1 MKRKK
6 MKATLCLLGSLM
18 FVGGELEASEKG
30 EVMKKNKKLV
40 VNTPLEE
47 VREIHSYYS
56 NPENVVMLQMAN
68 EKTMSVWQNM
78 SSYFPTS
85 QILRDGA
92 ISNLPLNLDSSI
104 GELNFKTTKD
114 AKSRTVNDFFE
125 KSNMDSIIVI
135 QNGEVKFEQ
144 YKTMRER
151 DKHNWFSVGKTIPG
165 TLIAL
170 LAEEGKLDMKNPVS
184 TYIPELKGSE
194 WYSVT
199 VEQTMDM
206 TTGLNSTEHDEKEE
220 PRLNP
225 ESGWYRWAV
234 SIGLFSGENKEE
246 VYDVLSDM
254 KRDKSAYT
262 SFEYNSINTFVLETI
277 VENVS
282 GKSLAETFSDKVWS
296 KVGMQN
302 DAYVAITPDAHTMSF
317 GLASSTLRDLGR
329 FGMIYTPSWDKITDE
344 KIISD
349 KIIKEIQTGGNKE
362 IYNKGA
368 VGKIMVDAFHED
380 SEMANRYQWDAVFTD
395 GDFFKGGVGGQGLY
409 ISPSD
414 DIVIAWFATGTEHHE
429 ETMARAIAKGIK
441 KHQNN

>member
-1 MKRKK
+1 
-6 MKATLCLLGSLM
+6 M
-18 FVGGELEASEKG
+18 FVDGELKASEKG
-30 EVMKKNKKLV
+30 QIMENDKKLV
-40 VNTPLEE
+40 VNTSLEE
-47 VREIHSYYS
+47 IRDIHSYYG
-56 NPENVVMLQMAN
+56 NPDNVVMIQIAN
-68 EKTMSVWQNM
+68 EKTLSVWQNI

-85 QILRDGA
+85 QILRDGT

-114 AKSRTVNDFFE
+114 AKSRTVNDFFQ

-135 QNGEVKFEQ
+135 QNGEIKFEQ

-165 TLIAL
+165 TLIAI
-170 LAEEGKLDMKNPVS
+170 LAEEGKLDMKNSVS

-194 WYSVT
+194 WDNVT
-199 VEQTMDM
+199 VEETMDM
-206 TTGLNSTEHDEKEE
+206 TTGLDSTEHEE
-220 PRLNP
+220 EGARLNP
-225 ESGWYRWAV
+225 ESGWYKWAV
-234 SIGLFSGENKEE
+234 SIGLFSGENKEK
-246 VYDVLSDM
+246 VYDVLSEM

-262 SFEYNSINTFVLETI
+262 SFEYNSINTFILEII

-282 GKSLAETFSDKVWS
+282 GKPLAETFSDKIWS

-302 DAYVAITPDAHTMSF
+302 DGYVAITQDAHTMSF

-329 FGMIYTPSWDKITDE
+329 FGMIYTPSWNKITDE

-349 KIIKEIQTGGNKE
+349 KIIKEIQTGGKKE
-362 IYNKGA
+362 IYNKGF
-368 VGKIMVDAFHED
+368 VGKTMVNAFHED
-380 SEMANRYQWDAVFTD
+380 SEIANRYQWDAVFTD

-441 KHQNN
+441 KHKNN

>member
-1 MKRKK
+1 MKSKK
-6 MKATLCLLGSLM
+6 MKAILFLLGALM
-18 FVGGELEASEKG
+18 FVDGELKASEKG
-30 EVMKKNKKLV
+30 QIMENDKKLV
-40 VNTPLEE
+40 VNTSLEE
-47 VREIHSYYS
+47 IRDIHSYYG
-56 NPENVVMLQMAN
+56 NPDNVVMIQIAN
-68 EKTMSVWQNM
+68 EKTLSVWQNI

-85 QILRDGA
+85 QILRDGT

-114 AKSRTVNDFFE
+114 AKSRTVNDFFQ

-135 QNGEVKFEQ
+135 QNGEIKFEQ

-165 TLIAL
+165 TLIAI
-170 LAEEGKLDMKNPVS
+170 LAEEGKLDMKNSVS

-194 WYSVT
+194 WDNVT
-199 VEQTMDM
+199 VEETMDM
-206 TTGLNSTEHDEKEE
+206 TTGLDSTEHEE
-220 PRLNP
+220 EGARLNP
-225 ESGWYRWAV
+225 ESGWYKWAV
-234 SIGLFSGENKEE
+234 SIGLFSGENKEK
-246 VYDVLSDM
+246 VYDVLSEM

-262 SFEYNSINTFVLETI
+262 SFEYNSINTFILEII

-282 GKSLAETFSDKVWS
+282 GKPLAETFSDKIWS

-302 DAYVAITPDAHTMSF
+302 DGYVAITQDAHTMSF

-329 FGMIYTPSWDKITDE
+329 FGMIYTPSWNKITDE

-349 KIIKEIQTGGNKE
+349 KIIKEIQTGGKKD
-362 IYNKGA
+362 IYNKGF
-368 VGKIMVDAFHED
+368 VGKIMVNAFHEN
-380 SEMANRYQWDAVFTD
+380 SEIANRYQWDAVFTD

-441 KHQNN
+441 KHKNN